1 MSSWNDDSYYNKAEE
16 YDLLSQYYK
25 YRDSD
30 LYIKYYYRHLHYRNK
45 ISGQRNIHTKSRE
58 HTALGK
64 IRFFHT
70 IPNVKNVDFYL
81 NGIRIF
87 KEVPA
92 KTASHY
98 LSLPEGKYQIDI
110 YPSGQLHTALLS
122 RKLEFKK
129 GTPYTIIAAGNEV
142 THSLFS
148 IEDNHILPAKE
159 TKINCLNLNPN
170 SSGIDV
176 AVTGGDTIFTNLT
189 YKKPSSYLGLT
200 PMTIE
205 FLVKDTK
212 SKSLLLDPFSVSLH
226 PDIIYTM
233 IIVSSEPTH
242 KNTEIIFI

>member
-1 MSSWNDDSYYNKAEE
+1 MSSWNDESNHKKAEE

-25 YRDSD
+25 YRDPD
-30 LYIKYYYRHLHYRNK
+30 LYIKYYYRHLHYMNQ
-45 ISGQRNIHTKSRE
+45 IGGQRSIQFKKRDHN
-58 HTALGK
+58 AVCK
-64 IRFFHT
+64 IRFLHT
-70 IPNVKNVDFYL
+70 IPHVKKVDFYL

-87 KEVPA
+87 REVPA

-110 YPSGQLHTALLS
+110 YPSGQLHTAILS
-122 RKLEFKK
+122 RKMEFNK
-129 GTPYTIIAAGNEV
+129 GNPYTIIAAGNEV

-148 IEDNHILPAKE
+148 IEDNHALPAKE
-159 TKINCLNLNPN
+159 TKINCLNLNPD

-205 FLVKDTK
+205 FQVKETK
-212 SKSLLLDPFSVSLH
+212 SKNLLLDPFTVSLH
-226 PDIIYTM
+226 ADIIYTM
-233 IIVSSEPTH
+233 IIVSSESTH
-242 KNTEIIFI
+242 KNTEIVFI

>member
-1 MSSWNDDSYYNKAEE
+1 MSSWNEDSYYIKAEE

-25 YRDSD
+25 YRDPD
-30 LYIKYYYRHLHYRNK
+30 LYIKYYYRHLHYMNK
-45 ISGQRNIHTKSRE
+45 LSGQRNIHAKSRE

-64 IRFFHT
+64 IRFLHT
-70 IPNVKNVDFYL
+70 IPKVKNVDFYI

-87 KEVPA
+87 KEVSA

-98 LSLPEGKYQIDI
+98 LSVPEGKYQVDI

-129 GTPYTIIAAGNEV
+129 DTPYTIIAAGNEV

-189 YKKPSSYLGLT
+189 YKKPSTYLGLT

-212 SKSLLLDPFSVSLH
+212 SKKLLLDPFSVTLH
-226 PDIIYTM
+226 PDTIYTM

>member
-1 MSSWNDDSYYNKAEE
+1 MSSWNDESNYKKAEE

-25 YRDSD
+25 YRDPD

-64 IRFFHT
+64 IRFLYT
-70 IPNVKNVDFYL
+70 IPNVKNIDFYL

-87 KEVPA
+87 KKVPA

-98 LSLPEGKYQIDI
+98 LSLPEGKYQVDI

-122 RKLEFKK
+122 RKLAFKK

-148 IEDNHILPAKE
+148 IEENHILPAKE

-176 AVTGGDTIFTNLT
+176 AVTGGDTIFTNLI

-200 PMTIE
+200 PMAIE